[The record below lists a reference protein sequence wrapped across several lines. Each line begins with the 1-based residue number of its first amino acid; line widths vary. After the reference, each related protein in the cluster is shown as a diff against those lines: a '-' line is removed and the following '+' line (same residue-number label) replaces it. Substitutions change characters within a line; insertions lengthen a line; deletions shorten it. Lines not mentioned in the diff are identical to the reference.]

1 MHLAKEEQ
9 KAWERSIQGK
19 LYWLL
24 FHFQGGLIGLGLIA
38 AKVVAVVAGCWC
50 LTRHKAK
57 RSIARD
63 VCTGF
68 THGEGRLATCPPL
81 AASFMHGRAIS
92 AGFFSTR
99 QCIRW

>member
-68 THGEGRLATCPPL
+68 TRGSVRTVKAD
-81 AASFMHGRAIS
+81 
-92 AGFFSTR
+92 
-99 QCIRW
+99 